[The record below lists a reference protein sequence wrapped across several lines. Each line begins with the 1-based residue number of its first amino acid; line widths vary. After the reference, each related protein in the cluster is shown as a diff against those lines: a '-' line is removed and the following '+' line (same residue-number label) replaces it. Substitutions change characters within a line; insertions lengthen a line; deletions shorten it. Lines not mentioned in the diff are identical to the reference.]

1 MKFAG
6 VSPGAGR
13 SSSGKALALGL
24 VSLGLAGWALVSG
37 AFAGWLGSAPARGV
51 VAAALPSAEYVEAR
65 DCTVFGGACHV
76 NGEVTG
82 QGRSALLAWN
92 FGAAGRVVAAV
103 ESDENLGRGGA
114 RRAVLYVDGLRSGGL
129 DEVTRAA
136 GLTVVAVHQ
145 ASVTWQRSG
154 DQFHVAV
161 EDVLE
166 LTGAAL
172 ADRSCCT
179 MPGSV
184 WYAPLANQV
193 SAPVVG
199 NPSRCRFVGGDGLVG
214 WRYEDANTAFVGT
227 FEPGPRRLDA

>member
-1 MKFAG
+1 MKFAR
-6 VSPGAGR
+6 VPSVANR
-13 SSSGKALALGL
+13 SSSGRALALGL
-24 VSLGLAGWALVSG
+24 VSLGLAGWAFASG
-37 AFAGWLGSAPARGV
+37 AFAGWVGAVPEV
-51 VAAALPSAEYVEAR
+51 PEALPSADYVEAR

-82 QGRSALLAWN
+82 QGRSALIAWN
-92 FGAAGRVVAAV
+92 FGTAGRVAAAV
-103 ESDENLGRGGA
+103 ESGENLGRGGA
-114 RRAVLYVDGLRSGGL
+114 RRAVLYVDGLGPDVL
-129 DEVTRAA
+129 AEVTRAA

-145 ASVTWQRSG
+145 TSVTWQRSG
-154 DQFHVAV
+154 DEFHVAV

-166 LTGAAL
+166 LTVAAL

-184 WYAPLANQV
+184 WYAPLADQV

-227 FEPGPRRLDA
+227 FQPGPRKLDA